1 MNLSYSIIGG
11 YKELEELLRSLK
23 ALDLITLFDDEKV
36 GIDDLMSFDLN
47 DLTQLGLS
55 LDRAQQLQEE
65 VITEKRRISEL
76 LTALKGS
83 DCMEVYDTLVKMGYA
98 SVEVYSMDHYVLKKI
113 GLSFPERKKFLAK
126 IQPAMEKSKGNLF
139 L

>member
-1 MNLSYSIIGG
+1 M
-11 YKELEELLRSLK
+11 K

-36 GIDDLMSFDLN
+36 GIEDLMSFDLN

-65 VITEKRRISEL
+65 LIREKRRISEL

-98 SVEVYSMDHYVLKKI
+98 SVEVYSMDHDALKKI
-113 GLSFPERKKFLAK
+113 GLSFLERKKFLAK

-139 L
+139 F

>member
-1 MNLSYSIIGG
+1 MNLSYSIKGG

-65 VITEKRRISEL
+65 LITE
-76 LTALKGS
+76 
-83 DCMEVYDTLVKMGYA
+83 
-98 SVEVYSMDHYVLKKI
+98 
-113 GLSFPERKKFLAK
+113 
-126 IQPAMEKSKGNLF
+126 
-139 L
+139 